1 MTEAQPTPNA
11 PPQAQDPGRDPF
23 AGVRRHALPLAVLG
37 WTLFYAI
44 NAGVQTA
51 LVGIEAARLPDGPAP
66 WQIATWEWSSG
77 LAFLLLVPFVGWA
90 ESRFPLI
97 WARLGRHLAI
107 HLGLSVVYS
116 LLHVALMVAMR
127 EGVYAYQGMD
137 YRFGPWMPELVYE
150 YLKDGRSYVAALT
163 LFHLA
168 RLLLRRSQGE
178 VSIPEALSPAPARE
192 PRLEPAE
199 AVPSSSTKPTRPE
212 RFVVRKLGKDY
223 LVAAAD
229 IDYGVAAGNYVNLR
243 VSGKDYPLRSTIAGL
258 EAALDPARFVRI
270 HRSAIVN
277 VDQIAHIEPIDSGDA
292 RVAMR
297 DGTVLPCSRRYKSAL
312 MQGGV

>member
-1 MTEAQPTPNA
+1 MTEADPAPTEHHDA
-11 PPQAQDPGRDPF
+11 TDPGRDPL
-23 AGVRRHALPLAVLG
+23 AAVRRHALPLAVLG
-37 WTLFYAI
+37 WTLFYAV

-51 LVGIEAARLPDGPAP
+51 LVRIETARLPDGPAP
-66 WQIATWEWSSG
+66 WQVATWEWSSG

-90 ESRFPLI
+90 ESRFPLV
-97 WARLGRHLAI
+97 WSRLGRHLAT
-107 HLGLSVVYS
+107 HLGLSAVYS
-116 LLHVALMVAMR
+116 LLHVGLMVAMR
-127 EGVYAYQGMD
+127 EAVYAYHGMD

-150 YLKDGRSYVAALT
+150 YLKDGRSYVAALL

-178 VSIPEALSPAPARE
+178 VSIPEALSPPSAPSGGPERADADAH
-192 PRLEPAE
+192 PPPPA
-199 AVPSSSTKPTRPE
+199 TRPE

-229 IDYGVAAGNYVNLR
+229 IEFGVAAGNYVNLR
-243 VSGKDYPLRSTIAGL
+243 VRGKDYPLRSSITGL
-258 EAALDPARFVRI
+258 ESALDPARFVRI

-277 VDQIAHIEPIDSGDA
+277 VEQIAHIEPIDSGDA

-312 MQGGV
+312 MHGSP